1 MAHMDDVLP
10 ESLTLPSG
18 IARVEW
24 RRSSRAR
31 RVSLRIDAAGGG
43 VIVVLPARA
52 SHKAGLALLKNHVS
66 WLADRLAALPEAVQF
81 TDGAV
86 VPIGGVPHRIRHAAS
101 GRGVAWLADNE
112 LHVTG
117 APEFLSRR
125 VRDFLRQE
133 ARRRLT
139 ALTIAKASLIGIAP
153 RRGTMKDTS
162 SRGGRCGPVR

>member
-43 VIVVLPARA
+43 VIVVLPPRA

-66 WLADRLAALPEAVQF
+66 WLVDRLAALPEAVQF

-86 VPIGGVPHRIRHAAS
+86 VPIGGVP
-101 GRGVAWLADNE
+101 
-112 LHVTG
+112 
-117 APEFLSRR
+117 PR
-125 VRDFLRQE
+125 VRHP
-133 ARRRLT
+133 A
-139 ALTIAKASLIGIAP
+139 
-153 RRGTMKDTS
+153 
-162 SRGGRCGPVR
+162 RGGGGAGPPANE